1 MKHINKYR
9 DIYLDNYYSPFP
21 REKSNREALRY
32 SYAKKLKNNKTV
44 IDIPPS
50 VTLSYMSKNPLYFDL
65 KKHTNQMKKAR
76 RPKTSNQRLNK
87 SSTNFYTNNYNYNYN
102 TNKKVIYNNYTI
114 YDNKKL
120 EEILNN
126 TKDKFIAPRN
136 KIKKGCEVVNGL
148 IYKPMN
154 PRPHLTPDEAL
165 KILYKMK
172 FPSPPQNK
180 NVPNYINEFK
190 IRTMIEKEYERLV
203 EEEKG
208 YPPGTFKIWDEDR
221 ILILTN
227 LFLIRE
233 ELMEKLRHFPV
244 DYYLR
249 SYGIKE
255 RRRETEKRLDEIDYA
270 IRLFQLT
277 DVYLKV

>member
-1 MKHINKYR
+1 MNYR
-9 DIYLDNYYSPFP
+9 SNFHDIYLENYYSPFP
-21 REKSNREALRY
+21 REKSNREALKY
-32 SYAKKLKNNKTV
+32 SIAKKIKNNKTI

-50 VTLSYMSKNPLYFDL
+50 VTLSYMNKNPLYFDI
-65 KKHTNQMKKAR
+65 KKYNKRISAAR
-76 RPKTSNQRLNK
+76 RPKTTKQRFSK
-87 SSTNFYTNNYNYNYN
+87 SSTNFYSNKNN
-102 TNKKVIYNNYTI
+102 NNIINNCTI

-120 EEILNN
+120 EKILNN
-126 TKDKFIAPRN
+126 TKNKFIAPRN
-136 KIKKGCEVVNGL
+136 KLNKGCELVQGL

-154 PRPHLTPDEAL
+154 PRPNLTPEEAL
-165 KILYKMK
+165 RIINKIN
-172 FPSPPQNK
+172 FPSPPQNI

-190 IRTMIEKEYERLV
+190 IRTLIEKEYERLV

-208 YPPGTFKIWDEDR
+208 YPPGTFKIWEEDR

-233 ELMEKLRHFPV
+233 ELLEKLRHFPV

-249 SYGIKE
+249 SCGIKN

-270 IRLFQLT
+270 IKIFQLT

>member
-1 MKHINKYR
+1 MKQINKYR

-32 SYAKKLKNNKTV
+32 SYAKKLKNNKTI

-65 KKHTNQMKKAR
+65 KKHKNQMIKAR

-87 SSTNFYTNNYNYNYN
+87 SSTNIYNNNNYNNC
-102 TNKKVIYNNYTI
+102 KKYIYNNYTI

-126 TKDKFIAPRN
+126 TKDKFTATRN
-136 KIKKGCEVVNGL
+136 KLKKGCESVNGL

-165 KILYKMK
+165 KILYKIK
-172 FPSPPQNK
+172 FPSPPQNR
-180 NVPNYINEFK
+180 NVPDYINEFR

-233 ELMEKLRHFPV
+233 ELLEKLRHFPV

>member
-1 MKHINKYR
+1 MNYKNNYQ

-21 REKSNREALRY
+21 WEKSNREALKY
-32 SYAKKLKNNKTV
+32 SYAKKLKNNKTI

-50 VTLSYMSKNPLYFDL
+50 VTLSYMNKNPLYFDL
-65 KKHTNQMKKAR
+65 KKYNNRISEAR
-76 RPKTSNQRLNK
+76 RPKTSNQRFNK
-87 SSTNFYTNNYNYNYN
+87 SSTNFYNNRNKNKTNNII
-102 TNKKVIYNNYTI
+102 TNCTI

-120 EEILNN
+120 EQILNN
-126 TKDKFIAPRN
+126 TKNKFTVPRN
-136 KIKKGCEVVNGL
+136 KLNKGCEQMQGL

-154 PRPHLTPDEAL
+154 PRPSLTPDEAL
-165 KILYKMK
+165 KIINKIN
-172 FPSPPQNK
+172 FPAPPQNK

-208 YPPGTFKIWDEDR
+208 YPPGTFKIWEEDR

-233 ELMEKLRHFPV
+233 ELLEKLRHFPV

-249 SYGIKE
+249 SYGIKN
-255 RRRETEKRLDEIDYA
+255 RRRETEKRLDEIEYA
-270 IRLFQLT
+270 IRIFQLT

>member
-1 MKHINKYR
+1 MKNKNNYK

-32 SYAKKLKNNKTV
+32 SYAKKLKNNKTI

-65 KKHTNQMKKAR
+65 KKYNNRISNAR
-76 RPKTSNQRLNK
+76 KPKTSNKIMNK
-87 SSTNFYTNNYNYNYN
+87 SSTNFYTN
-102 TNKKVIYNNYTI
+102 KKRNNINNNCTM
-114 YDNKKL
+114 YDTKKL
-120 EEILNN
+120 EQILNN
-126 TKDKFIAPRN
+126 TKNKFIAPRN
-136 KIKKGCEVVNGL
+136 KLNTGCESIQGL

-154 PRPHLTPDEAL
+154 PRPNLTPDEAL
-165 KILYKMK
+165 KIMSKIN
-172 FPSPPQNK
+172 FPSPPPHDRNI
-180 NVPNYINEFK
+180 PNYINEFK

-208 YPPGTFKIWDEDR
+208 YPPGTFKVWEEDR
-221 ILILTN
+221 IIILTN

-233 ELMEKLRHFPV
+233 ELLEKLRHFPV

-249 SYGIKE
+249 SYGIKN

-277 DVYLKV
+277 DVYLKA